1 MIADGPLR
9 LLPFALPCW
18 SSSRPGGV
26 SGPPLPCPLPT
37 GGGTSWGTLPF
48 VSLPLPERG
57 SWLTGSRGPLGACK
71 HTGSRV

>member
-1 MIADGPLR
+1 MMADGPLR

-37 GGGTSWGTLPF
+37 GSGTSWGAFPF
-48 VSLPLPERG
+48 VSLPLLERG
-57 SWLTGSRGPLGACK
+57 IWLTGSRGPLGACK
-71 HTGSRV
+71 HARSSV